1 MAGTSR
7 ETDMSRTIL
16 VPVDGSEHSRKA
28 LDFAAELCTGLG
40 AKLSLLNV
48 VQSLPHDRTLVLG
61 AAAITVH
68 MTPEELKD
76 VGAKV
81 LDAAKAQAEN
91 DGVQQIETS
100 VVLGDPAHEIVA
112 RAKELDAYMVVM
124 GSRGLSDLAGLFMGS
139 VSHKVLHLA
148 PCTCVCVR

>member
-1 MAGTSR
+1 
-7 ETDMSRTIL
+7 MSRTIL
-16 VPVDGSEHSRKA
+16 VPVDGSDHSKKA
-28 LDFAAELCTGLG
+28 LDFAAELAAELG

-68 MTPEELKD
+68 MSPEELKD

-81 LDAAKAQAEN
+81 LDAAKAQAEE
-91 DGVQQIETS
+91 DGVKQVDTA
-100 VVLGDPAHEIVA
+100 VVLGDPAYEIVEK
-112 RAKELDAYMVVM
+112 AKALDAYMVVL

-148 PCTCVCVR
+148 PCTCVVVR